1 MFSPEP
7 LTWWRTLTNEWKDPS
22 TTNHGH
28 QMLQGTLN
36 GLIVCSAY
44 LRSGLQRSWE
54 EKHHH
59 NDLSQGICLVCCSSP
74 NLNQILTDASA
85 HLLPVSRKEKGSSD
99 VRKITLEP
107 PVLCMDWNY
116 THQDQHC
123 PRTKKRTHKIASTQ
137 IIGHQIPKSLFW
149 PCRHPATCEVFG
161 TPHHTLMWT
170 QEKPIYIVLLLYIFI

>member
-1 MFSPEP
+1 MKHVQNLSRSPGEQQSQMSG
-7 LTWWRTLTNEWKDPS
+7 R
-22 TTNHGH
+22 HGH

-36 GLIVCSAY
+36 GLIVRSTY
-44 LRSGLQRSWE
+44 LRSGMQRSWE

-59 NDLSQGICLVCCSSP
+59 NDLSQGICLVSCSSP

-85 HLLPVSRKEKGSSD
+85 HLIPVSRKEKRSLD

-123 PRTKKRTHKIASTQ
+123 PRTKKNKQNS
-137 IIGHQIPKSLFW
+137 F
-149 PCRHPATCEVFG
+149 HPNNAIKFRKVCSDPADIQLVVKCLE
-161 TPHHTLMWT
+161 PPPHTLM
-170 QEKPIYIVLLLYIFI
+170 